1 MQVGVGV
8 KAGCEVIV
16 HSVAHILEKQDQPSL
31 SRWILLV
38 DFSNAFNC
46 VNREIMFSAIRTVL
60 PGLSRWVECSYSTD
74 SVLHFKDHSLLSHCG
89 IQQGDLLGP
98 LCFALTVQP
107 IAMRIKRELPNLLCN
122 VWYLDDV
129 TICGSPQNL
138 AAALKIIEK
147 DGPWRGLHVNRSK
160 SLLYIPPDDDPSNNM
175 LPSDIPFSTTGFSL
189 LGVPLGSDLFR
200 EVKVFDRIEKI
211 RIALERL
218 RDLADS

>member
-74 SVLHFKDHSLLSHCG
+74 SVLHFGDHSLLSHCG

-107 IAMRIKRELPNLLCN
+107 IAMLRGNFQIYS

-138 AAALKIIEK
+138 TALIEK
-147 DGPWRGLHVNRSK
+147 TVPGGVYMLIGQN
-160 SLLYIPPDDDPSNNM
+160 LFYIFPQMIPSNNM
-175 LPSDIPFSTTGFSL
+175 
-189 LGVPLGSDLFR
+189 
-200 EVKVFDRIEKI
+200 
-211 RIALERL
+211 
-218 RDLADS
+218 